1 MDVDL
6 DVDWGCDNDKV
17 KVKGE
22 DSKFKESYMD
32 TISCNLI

>member
-6 DVDWGCDNDKV
+6 DYDFGCDNDKV

-22 DSKFKESYMD
+22 DSNFKESDMC
-32 TISCNLI
+32 TQFHAN